1 MDNQPDNNQKNQ
13 EVSDEKKK
21 KSLQSS
27 DPEVIKNLEPPEDAE
42 AISHAGKKRGDSKRY
57 Q

>member
-1 MDNQPDNNQKNQ
+1 MEHQPDNNQKNQ
-13 EVSDEKKK
+13 ETSDEKKK

-27 DPEVIKNLEPPEDAE
+27 DPEVIKNREPPEDAE
-42 AISHAGKKRGDSKRY
+42 AISHAGKKRDESKRY